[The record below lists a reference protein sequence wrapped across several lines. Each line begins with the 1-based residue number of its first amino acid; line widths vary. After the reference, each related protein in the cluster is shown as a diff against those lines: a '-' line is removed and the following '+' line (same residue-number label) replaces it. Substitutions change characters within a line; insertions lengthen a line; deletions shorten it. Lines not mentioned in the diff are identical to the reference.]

1 MKIKP
6 KDPGFALQLQQTLN
20 ILSYSAVS
28 TKYNFEIVIE
38 FLYTLGSESFGQK
51 TLA

>member
-1 MKIKP
+1 MKVKP
-6 KDPGFALQLQQTLN
+6 KDPGFAPQPQQT
-20 ILSYSAVS
+20 AVS